1 MVEGSFEVRFGETR
15 KEFQGIFA
23 MLFPN
28 HYLEVLVRYAI
39 CRSSG
44 VFLPEVGGGQS
55 VIGWDVTMTS
65 VTCTN
70 SAGLCQRA
78 VGRFNTVL

>member
-1 MVEGSFEVRFGETR
+1 VVEGSFEVRFGETQ

-39 CRSSG
+39 CHSSG
-44 VFLPEVGGGQS
+44 VFLPEVGGG
-55 VIGWDVTMTS
+55 
-65 VTCTN
+65 
-70 SAGLCQRA
+70 
-78 VGRFNTVL
+78 